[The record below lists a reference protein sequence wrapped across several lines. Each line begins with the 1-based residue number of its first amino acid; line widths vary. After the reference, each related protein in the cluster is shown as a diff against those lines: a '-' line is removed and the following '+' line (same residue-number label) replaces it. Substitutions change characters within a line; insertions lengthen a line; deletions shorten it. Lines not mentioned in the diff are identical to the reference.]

1 MRTYED
7 FAVGHTGS
15 LGQKLVVADEV
26 VAFALEFD
34 PQPFHLDVQ
43 AGKASLL
50 GGLAAS
56 GWHTSAMLMRMIYD
70 AFLHETAGLGS
81 PGIDEVKWLKPVLV
95 GDLLTGRYEVH
106 EARLSK
112 SRPGLGILRVYYELK
127 NQRDEPVISWDCVQF
142 VATRDGLAAS
152 AGPFEIS
159 RGMRAT

>member
-81 PGIDEVKWLKPVLV
+81 PGIDEVKWLKLCWLAICSRADTRCTRRAFRNRGQVW
-95 GDLLTGRYEVH
+95 GYCGSITN
-106 EARLSK
+106 SK
-112 SRPGLGILRVYYELK
+112 TSGTNR
-127 NQRDEPVISWDCVQF
+127 
-142 VATRDGLAAS
+142 
-152 AGPFEIS
+152 
-159 RGMRAT
+159 